1 MFGKK
6 RLEVI
11 VKLCALQ
18 VLSDNDN
25 SSDMSYNDMV
35 ERQVAG
41 VSHLEMFLS
50 TLFVT
55 AWWICYVTI
64 VDKLFITI
72 RLYFL

>member
-55 AWWICYVTI
+55 AW
-64 VDKLFITI
+64 
-72 RLYFL
+72 